1 MHTVKRIVKGFF
13 CFCLCCVVLALGI
26 NFYVVLS
33 TKPMMKETQD
43 LQGFDTEFVL
53 VLGCGVR
60 LDGSPS
66 HMLWERLKTGRE
78 VLIKCSETTKLLLSG
93 DNSGSYNEP
102 QTMQRVCL
110 ENGVP
115 ENRIVID
122 DFGFSTFDKD
132 RYHYAAVSYVPG
144 AVYCKTS
151 RYQGNRHHGGL
162 AVLSE
167 TDFVVGKGDPRP
179 RQGCCAVYTPANR
192 KIKRDALA
200 PRFFLFLS
208 FNHLCELRFRNHRNA
223 EVVCLLQLAACVLTG
238 KDISRLFRY

>member
-13 CFCLCCVVLALGI
+13 CFCLCFVVLALGI

-43 LQGFDTEFVL
+43 LQGFDAEFVL

-60 LDGSPS
+60 SDGSPS

-78 VLIKCSETTKLLLSG
+78 VLIQCSETTKLLLSG

-115 ENRIVID
+115 EDRIVID
-122 DFGFSTFDKD
+122 DFGFSTFESIQNARNVFGATRIVIITQPYHMYRALYIAKHLGIKAIGITADLPFYPKQIWWSAREILARDKD
-132 RYHYAAVSYVPG
+132 AVQ
-144 AVYCKTS
+144 C
-151 RYQGNRHHGGL
+151 
-162 AVLSE
+162 
-167 TDFVVGKGDPRP
+167 
-179 RQGCCAVYTPANR
+179 
-192 KIKRDALA
+192 I
-200 PRFFLFLS
+200 
-208 FNHLCELRFRNHRNA
+208 LRRT
-223 EVVCLLQLAACVLTG
+223 E
-238 KDISRLFRY
+238 K